1 MRSFFMLLAA
11 QILYNMQAMN
21 CRKEAED
28 THLNHDF
35 DGVESLVPN
44 NLNREILYEGFIS
57 IESVVFISEMNQF
70 DLGML
75 EMFIKKTVLA
85 VKSILVE
92 NPDAF
97 YLFSDNSGIANE
109 SRNVGID
116 EKLAEALNERNK
128 YFEKD
133 KSMIA
138 KNLWLDKYNALKTR
152 IAGKDLNIH
161 YEDQNKE
168 YLKMMERLTNAKY
181 QDDGVSRAIRRE
193 MFEFYKEKVPMSVSR
208 VLDSRISLSIG
219 GPIFAPGILIS
230 LLRQLEVP
238 NKSEMTNEIVAKLL
252 APTEELIT
260 RMQKKS
266 FPERKALVLD
276 FLQSCLM
283 RKESIFRDK
292 IDKAFEERTKI
303 LELYLK
309 NDKSPQD
316 KLKAFDKLQEKE
328 ICSLQFVFKNIE
340 EEDLV
345 LRLDK
350 LVIEAYTGILESGQ
364 AYAKDTLYELFKEV

>member
-1 MRSFFMLLAA
+1 
-11 QILYNMQAMN
+11 MQAMN

-230 LLRQLEVP
+230 LLRQLDVP

>member
-1 MRSFFMLLAA
+1 MAI
-11 QILYNMQAMN
+11 QIACRIQAMH
-21 CRKEAED
+21 CGKEAED
-28 THLNHDF
+28 SHLSHEF

-44 NLNREILYEGFIS
+44 NLNREILYESFVS

-75 EMFIKKTVLA
+75 DMFIKRTVLA
-85 VKSILVE
+85 VKSILIE
-92 NPDAF
+92 DPAAF
-97 YLFSDNSGIANE
+97 YLFAEDAGTGLANGAR
-109 SRNVGID
+109 SAGMN
-116 EKLAEALNERNK
+116 EKLAQALDERNK
-128 YFEKD
+128 YFTKD

-138 KNLWLDKYNALKTR
+138 RNLWLDKYNALKAR
-152 IAGKDLNIH
+152 ITGKELDIH

-168 YLKMMERLTNAKY
+168 YLKMMERLTNAKR

-219 GPIFAPGILIS
+219 GPIFSPNVLVS
-230 LLRQLEVP
+230 LLRQLDVP
-238 NKSEMTNEIVAKLL
+238 NKPEMTNEIVAKLL
-252 APTEELIT
+252 APSEKLIT
-260 RMQKKS
+260 MMQKKS

-283 RKESIFRDK
+283 RRESIFRDR

-309 NDKSPQD
+309 NDKSPED

-364 AYAKDTLYELFKEV
+364 ASAKDMLYELFKEV